1 MPPLRSHKK
10 SRLGCLQCKK
20 RRVKCDE
27 NGPPCSSCTFR
38 KVECVYP
45 DNASSSTSGT
55 SPQTQTQSPTPQSQQ
70 PATERK
76 PVDPKNLPVLDP
88 SNTLSLELMHKYSTE
103 TYKSICSSPAD
114 SAAWQVTIPQRA
126 LHFPF
131 LMDGLLS
138 VAALH
143 TATTKGPEEASE
155 YIDMA
160 VGFQTRSLEP
170 FQRSIQHISP
180 ENCDAVFA
188 YSIFTIVHGIAVPE
202 LTYITRA
209 SSTAATDTSSRL
221 ERIFVLF
228 ELVQGTA
235 EINKMF
241 GQTLQRTFHNS
252 EDYWAGSSTALE
264 AEDNEAFHRLHDIN
278 NQENHDLD
286 PRKFQLME
294 DAIAQL
300 RMCCQR
306 YRGHQDPGSV
316 LTWLAIVDREFVRF
330 LREKDILAILM
341 LVHWGFLL
349 GQLDGKAWW
358 ALRFGLAL
366 VNEGLESLNQETH
379 VYATDLTAAWLAY
392 RNALSVFSHG
402 AC

>member
-10 SRLGCLQCKK
+10 SRLGCLSCKK
-20 RRVKCDE
+20 RRVKIECIYTD
-27 NGPPCSSCTFR
+27 NPP
-38 KVECVYP
+38 
-45 DNASSSTSGT
+45 ASVAAAPAAAGA
-55 SPQTQTQSPTPQSQQ
+55 SPQPPTHTQSPTPQSQ
-70 PATERK
+70 PAADRK
-76 PVDPKNLPVLDP
+76 PVDPKVLPVLGP
-88 SNTLSLELMHKYSTE
+88 SNTLLLELMHKYSTE
-103 TYKSICSSPAD
+103 TYKSISSNGAD
-114 SAAWQVTIPQRA
+114 SVAWQLTIPQRA

-143 TATTKGPEEASE
+143 SATTKGPEEAGV

-170 FQRSIQHISP
+170 FQRAIQHISP
-180 ENCDAVFA
+180 DNCDAVFA

-202 LTYITRA
+202 LTRLTRA
-209 SSTAATDTSSRL
+209 VGAVAPDASSRL
-221 ERIFVLF
+221 EAIFVLF

-235 EINKMF
+235 EITKMF
-241 GQTLQRTFHNS
+241 GRTLQRTFTRCH
-252 EDYWAGSSTALE
+252 EDYWAGSSIALD
-264 AEDNEAFHRLHDIN
+264 AADNEALCRLHEIN
-278 NQENHDLD
+278 HQKNRRLD
-286 PRKFQLME
+286 THRFEIME
-294 DAIAQL
+294 AAIAQL

-316 LTWLAIVDREFVRF
+316 LTWLAIVDREFVKC
-330 LREKDILAILM
+330 LRGKDPLAVLV

-366 VNEGLESLNQETH
+366 VNEGLRCLNRDAH
-379 VYATDLTAAWLAY
+379 VPAVDLAQAWVAY
-392 RNALSVFSHG
+392 RNALSLFGHVDR
-402 AC
+402 

>member
-1 MPPLRSHKK
+1 
-10 SRLGCLQCKK
+10 
-20 RRVKCDE
+20 
-27 NGPPCSSCTFR
+27 
-38 KVECVYP
+38 
-45 DNASSSTSGT
+45 
-55 SPQTQTQSPTPQSQQ
+55 
-70 PATERK
+70 
-76 PVDPKNLPVLDP
+76 
-88 SNTLSLELMHKYSTE
+88 
-103 TYKSICSSPAD
+103 
-114 SAAWQVTIPQRA
+114 
-126 LHFPF
+126 
-131 LMDGLLS
+131 MDGLLS

-160 VGFQTRSLEP
+160 VGLQTRSLEP

-180 ENCDAVFA
+180 ENSDAVFA

-330 LREKDILAILM
+330 LREKDILAILI

-366 VNEGLESLNQETH
+366 VNEGLEGLNQETH